1 VYFIPATPVQVHV
14 SNWGTLIGMLL
25 LASLVAGTVGL
36 AIGTIV
42 KPEQIALMFG
52 IIVVPV
58 TFFGCVYYPW
68 AAMHNV
74 RWLQILVLINPLVYM
89 SEGLRTALTPNVPH
103 MPAWVSFL
111 ALLIGL
117 GVLGTVGV
125 KGFIR
130 RVLT

>member
-1 VYFIPATPVQVHV
+1 VVVRDICVTRGVFIGCLVRPE
-14 SNWGTLIGMLL
+14 LI
-25 LASLVAGTVGL
+25 
-36 AIGTIV
+36 
-42 KPEQIALMFG
+42 PLMFG
-52 IIVVPV
+52 IVVVPV

-89 SEGLRTALTPNVPH
+89 SEGLRTVLTPMVPH
-103 MPAWVSFL
+103 MPAWVSFI

-117 GVLGTVGV
+117 GVLGTFGIR
-125 KGFIR
+125 GFIK